1 MLFKSTLIAGA
12 FAVLASAQSSNN
24 SIPATADTR
33 VLALTDVQYA
43 NSGLG
48 DSGNAGFGVRLN
60 SKALLTVVLS
70 SGQVIQNGQQYP
82 VDQLQER
89 PTVYVTPSDNNADL
103 FNSSSKYTLTLADAS
118 SLGDADPQGNYRH
131 FLATG
136 LTGAAGSGNNKTFT
150 PQAGT
155 TITNYAA
162 PGPLPGTGPHRYAWL
177 LFEEP
182 ANFQAPS
189 NLSTSGVSPSHW
201 YVSSYVQ
208 QTGIQLVA
216 ASFFTVQNG
225 NPTGSV
231 ASTAAVNT
239 ATFSA
244 SSASGSGSGSA
255 APSQTSG
262 SSSPS
267 GSSKPSSGAAQIA
280 ASLGAGFVGLAGLV
294 ALL

>member
-1 MLFKSTLIAGA
+1 MLCKSTLLAGA

-24 SIPATADTR
+24 TVPATADTR

-43 NSGLG
+43 NSGRD
-48 DSGNAGFGVRLN
+48 DSGNAGFGVKLN

-89 PTVYVTPSDNNADL
+89 PTVYVTPADNYASL

-118 SLGDADPQGNYRH
+118 SLGDADPEGNYRH
-131 FLATG
+131 FLANG
-136 LTGAAGSGNNKTFT
+136 LTGAPGSGANKTFT
-150 PQAGT
+150 PEAGT

-162 PGPLPGTGPHRYAWL
+162 PGPLPGTGPHRYSWL

-239 ATFSA
+239 ASLSA
-244 SSASGSGSGSA
+244 SSASGSGSA

-267 GSSKPSSGAAQIA
+267 GSSNPSSGAAQIA
-280 ASLGAGFVGLAGLV
+280 ASLGAGFIGLAGLV

>member
-1 MLFKSTLIAGA
+1 MLLKSSLLTGIFAIAT
-12 FAVLASAQSSNN
+12 AQSSNN
-24 SIPATADTR
+24 GVPAMVDTR
-33 VLALTDVQYA
+33 TLALTDMQYA
-43 NSGLG
+43 NSGLN

-82 VDQLQER
+82 VDQLQNR
-89 PTVYVTPSDNNADL
+89 PTVYVTPADNAVGS

-118 SLGDADPQGNYRH
+118 SLGDPDPQGNYRH
-131 FLATG
+131 FLANG
-136 LTGAAGSGNNKTFT
+136 MTGAAGSGNNLTFT
-150 PQAGT
+150 PSAGT
-155 TITNYAA
+155 TITYYAA

-182 ANFQAPS
+182 ANFRAPS

-239 ATFSA
+239 ASFTA
-244 SSASGSGSGSA
+244 SSASGSGSA
-255 APSQTSG
+255 TPSQPTG

-267 GSSKPSSGAAQIA
+267 SSSKPSSGASPIA